1 MARGSTALLAVA
13 ACVTLAA
20 GIHLS
25 SFDGNQGCA
34 SLKNMGTHFTIDVAV
49 GTPAQTFS
57 VVADTGSNSLI
68 VPSCVCQDKGQCSKE
83 DRCFRGTN
91 KSSTFHVEVDDDS
104 QPISMVLSFGS
115 GQIASIVAQE
125 MVSVGK
131 VSRHLKE
138 DGLLLM
144 TDRQLSISGPFEGIL
159 GLGLPQPPT
168 NWTLIEEQE
177 QAAANSSMGGG
188 SMEDII
194 QQILGQANGG
204 GGSAGGAET
213 QIPDQ
218 VMRKILKTA
227 VENSNGTKANA
238 TTLKAHK
245 PQHRDSPRG
254 FLEQVNISRFS
265 MCFNDG
271 ADGVLRIGGAP
282 LGNGSHGGMGTA
294 HWGVDFRGISVGNE
308 SAASVEFCRDSEMVD
323 GQKSP
328 CGAIPDS
335 GTTLMM
341 GPAPHVEMLLNT
353 ICEQWPRCK
362 ANYTKL
368 LEAEDAAEQIF
379 NSTYGVNPFS
389 MHGVLNKSDIVQLL
403 LQDCDRWMTNETG
416 TDGMPDLHFH
426 VRGTHGTKQA
436 LKIPASAYI
445 LQYAGDNVS
454 SAYKLLEGVGNIPAQ
469 PDATRGAK
477 KVCAPAFGAMDYNT
491 KANGP
496 VWIFGTSLFYEY
508 VVAYDMSASP
518 PAIAFH
524 SQKDM
529 PCGSCQQSRAE
540 VNLALKEPR
549 HRPESAQRMPRRA
562 EGVPRKPNVDFSQP
576 L

>member
-1 MARGSTALLAVA
+1 MVRGSTALLAA
-13 ACVTLAA
+13 AARATLAT
-20 GIHLS
+20 GIHLT
-25 SFDGNQGCA
+25 SFDGGQG
-34 SLKNMGTHFTIDVAV
+34 SLENR
-49 GTPAQTFS
+49 FS

-68 VPSCVCQDKGQCSKE
+68 VPSCVCQDKGQCSKK

-91 KSSTFHVEVDDDS
+91 KSSTFHLEVDEEEK
-104 QPISMVLSFGS
+104 PVSMVLSFGS
-115 GQIASIVAQE
+115 GQIQAIVAQE
-125 MVSVGK
+125 QVSVGK
-131 VSRHLKE
+131 VSRHLKD

-144 TDRQLSISGPFEGIL
+144 TDRALQISGPFEGIL
-159 GLGLPQPPT
+159 GLGLPQPAT
-168 NWTLIEEQE
+168 NWTQIEEQE
-177 QAAANSSMGGG
+177 QAAADSTLGGG
-188 SMEDII
+188 SMQDII
-194 QQILGQANGG
+194 QQILGHANG
-204 GGSAGGAET
+204 AGGAET
-213 QIPDQ
+213 AIPDQ
-218 VMRKILKTA
+218 VMRKILDTA
-227 VENSNGTKANA
+227 VTNANGTTLNA
-238 TTLKAHK
+238 TTLKTHK
-245 PQHRDSPRG
+245 PHHRDSPKG
-254 FLEQVNISRFS
+254 FLEQVNIPRFS

-294 HWGVDFRGISVGNE
+294 HWGVDFRGISVGD
-308 SAASVEFCRDSEMVD
+308 AAATPVDFCRDSDMAE

-341 GPAPHVEMLLNT
+341 GPAPQIEKLLDS

-362 ANYTKL
+362 SNYTKL
-368 LEAEDAAEQIF
+368 LEAEDAATKIF
-379 NSTYGVNPFS
+379 DTTYGVNPFS
-389 MHGVLNKSDIVQLL
+389 MHGILNKSDILQLL

-436 LKIPASAYI
+436 IKIPAHAYI
-445 LQYAGDNVS
+445 MAYAGDNVTT
-454 SAYKLLEGVGNIPAQ
+454 AYSLLAGVGNIPAD

-496 VWIFGTSLFYEY
+496 VWIMGTPLFYEY
-508 VVAYDMSASP
+508 VVAYDMDASP

-524 SQKDM
+524 SQQNV

-540 VNLALKEPR
+540 VNLALKDPR
-549 HRPESAQRMPRRA
+549 NHQESSLRMPRRV
-562 EGVPRKPNVDFSQP
+562 EGAPRQPNVDYSQP